1 MQEVQLVEAPVQFR
15 HVELQDKQVETETY
29 VVDGHYDVQVWLD
42 GMRNV
47 DDVYGEG
54 RQLKQELL
62 LLLRH
67 CLQGLEQNADTDT
80 LLFWEIK
87 LVL

>member
-1 MQEVQLVEAPVQFR
+1 MQLVEAPVQFR